1 MADVKISELP
11 VASGVTP
18 DDLFVIVDDPTGTP
32 VTKRVAA
39 SAILAEPE
47 EQLNPPGMAR
57 LVTVQDSGTVSLS
70 ALSTTGYIAALW
82 WDGSVQVF
90 GSGSAGSDVTV
101 SKSVP
106 SSGNWSKSAPKEI
119 FIWSCTAGN
128 ATQSGDLTG
137 LDCWDTAITSLN
149 VSGLTALTT
158 LYCWGTAIASL
169 NVSGLTALTT
179 LYCNGC
185 TAITSLN
192 VSGCTALTT
201 LYCGGNTALTSLNV
215 SGLTALTTLDC
226 GGNTALTSLNVS
238 GLTALTGLYC
248 NGCTALT
255 SLNVSGLTALTTL
268 DCWGTAIASLNVSGL
283 TALVELH
290 CHSTGSLASL
300 NVSGCTA
307 LTELQC
313 GGTSIASLNV
323 SGLTALTTLYCGGC
337 TSLTSLR
344 AVGVAPSGYGNA
356 SATTGY
362 VNISVFNANLS
373 AAALNQLYTDLG
385 TVTYAATIGV
395 AGNPGTASD
404 DPTIA
409 TAKGY
414 TVYGS

>member
-149 VSGLTALTT
+149 VS
-158 LYCWGTAIASL
+158 
-169 NVSGLTALTT
+169 N
-179 LYCNGC
+179 
-185 TAITSLN
+185 
-192 VSGCTALTT
+192 
-201 LYCGGNTALTSLNV
+201 
-215 SGLTALTTLDC
+215 
-226 GGNTALTSLNVS
+226 
-238 GLTALTGLYC
+238 
-248 NGCTALT
+248 
-255 SLNVSGLTALTTL
+255 
-268 DCWGTAIASLNVSGL
+268 
-283 TALVELH
+283 ALVRRKSL
-290 CHSTGSLASL
+290 CH
-300 NVSGCTA
+300 
-307 LTELQC
+307 
-313 GGTSIASLNV
+313 
-323 SGLTALTTLYCGGC
+323 GLVTL
-337 TSLTSLR
+337 
-344 AVGVAPSGYGNA
+344 
-356 SATTGY
+356 
-362 VNISVFNANLS
+362 
-373 AAALNQLYTDLG
+373 
-385 TVTYAATIGV
+385 
-395 AGNPGTASD
+395 
-404 DPTIA
+404 
-409 TAKGY
+409 
-414 TVYGS
+414 

>member
-128 ATQSGDLTG
+128 ATQSGDLTY
-137 LDCWDTAITSLN
+137 LDCA
-149 VSGLTALTT
+149 GTAL
-158 LYCWGTAIASL
+158 
-169 NVSGLTALTT
+169 
-179 LYCNGC
+179 
-185 TAITSLN
+185 TSLN

-255 SLNVSGLTALTTL
+255 SLNVSGLTALTTLDCWGTAIASLNVSGLTALTTIGCFQCTALTSLNVSGCTALTTL

>member
-47 EQLNPPGMAR
+47 EHLNPPGMAR
-57 LVTVQDSGTVSLS
+57 LVTVQDSGTVSFR
-70 ALSTTGYIAALW
+70 ARSTTGYIAALW

-201 LYCGGNTALTSLNV
+201 LYCNDCTAIASLNVSGLTALTAIGCFQCTSLTSLNVSGCTALTGLDCNGCTAIASLNV
-215 SGLTALTTLDC
+215 SGLTALTTLYC

-238 GLTALTGLYC
+238 GC
-248 NGCTALT
+248 
-255 SLNVSGLTALTTL
+255 TALTTL
-268 DCWGTAIASLNVSGL
+268 YCNDCTAI
-283 TALVELH
+283 T
-290 CHSTGSLASL
+290 
-300 NVSGCTA
+300 
-307 LTELQC
+307 
-313 GGTSIASLNV
+313 SLNV

>member
-1 MADVKISELP
+1 
-11 VASGVTP
+11 
-18 DDLFVIVDDPTGTP
+18 

-201 LYCGGNTALTSLNV
+201 LYCNDCTAIASLNVSGLTALTAIGCFQCTSLTSLNVSGCTALTGLDCNGCTAIASLNV
-215 SGLTALTTLDC
+215 SGLTALTTLYC

-238 GLTALTGLYC
+238 GC
-248 NGCTALT
+248 
-255 SLNVSGLTALTTL
+255 TALTTL
-268 DCWGTAIASLNVSGL
+268 YCNDCTAI
-283 TALVELH
+283 T
-290 CHSTGSLASL
+290 
-300 NVSGCTA
+300 
-307 LTELQC
+307 
-313 GGTSIASLNV
+313 SLNV

>member
-201 LYCGGNTALTSLNV
+201 LYCNDCTAIASLNVSGLTALTAIGCFQCTSLTSLNVSGCTALTGLDCNGCTAIASLNV
-215 SGLTALTTLDC
+215 SGLTALTTLYC

-238 GLTALTGLYC
+238 GC
-248 NGCTALT
+248 
-255 SLNVSGLTALTTL
+255 TALTTL
-268 DCWGTAIASLNVSGL
+268 YCNDCTAI
-283 TALVELH
+283 T
-290 CHSTGSLASL
+290 
-300 NVSGCTA
+300 
-307 LTELQC
+307 
-313 GGTSIASLNV
+313 SLNV